1 MESKAKRARQSAA
14 ARGTCS
20 DGGSEGEGSERGKS
34 DVGRMVDSSQA
45 DDRRLI
51 RLVRERR
58 LLYARN
64 NMPVASYYT
73 QVKNLWDDVARSM
86 GWSVADVRRK
96 WSHIRNSY
104 SRHLR
109 NEMHGTCTSRGRMV
123 SRWYLADE
131 LEFLREHMAT
141 DMRPTSFSS
150 FSPTMVDMEL
160 PDSAPESVDVK
171 PFLQS
176 PWFQM
181 GARADAGP
189 PPSALNDDSCS
200 SAFGPEE
207 TSSYFQFFR
216 GIYNDYQEL
225 PARKQRLFKRNCL
238 NMLHDLLDAEE
249 GSHISI
255 VNAYHQESVLNLSNS
270 GHGSE
275 DDRDKK
281 PNIDEC
287 YILPNST

>member
-1 MESKAKRARQSAA
+1 VSP
-14 ARGTCS
+14 
-20 DGGSEGEGSERGKS
+20 
-34 DVGRMVDSSQA
+34 QA

-141 DMRPTSFSS
+141 DILANKTTKRELDDTSQGLDVKRPTSFSS